1 MTRRRSS
8 RAPGAIHIEDPF
20 FLSIQV
26 SNHIIDDPTK
36 HMGRGVSS
44 SPGGNERV
52 EGRGNPVWS
61 NIHPIVLGIIFKTDT
76 RSGDASSSEEP
87 YKSPLVMR
95 DHHLNYYYLRVWKE
109 LFTNGL

>member
-20 FLSIQV
+20 FLSFQV

-44 SPGGNERV
+44 SPGGNERM
-52 EGRGNPVWS
+52 EGGGDPVLWS
-61 NIHPIVLGIIFKTDT
+61 NIHPIILEIIFKTDT

-87 YKSPLVMR
+87 NRSPLVMR
-95 DHHLNYYYLRVWKE
+95 DQLNFYYLWKE